1 MLKKVVAWE
10 KIKKN
15 TGKEEVES
23 ESERKGR
30 ERKGIEELSETSK
43 AKELVMG
50 KSARE
55 AETKS
60 NPKM

>member
-1 MLKKVVAWE
+1 MLLGRKL
-10 KIKKN
+10 KKN
-15 TGKEEVES
+15 TGKKEVES

-30 ERKGIEELSETSK
+30 ERKGIEELSETSE